1 MAYDNSRTIG
11 VGTTANDKKGDSLR
25 TAVQKV
31 NNNFEDLYTKLGLVV
46 DANLNLGAFEFA
58 GSTLSTTDSTA
69 IVIDQAVT
77 ASSHLSIGG
86 DLTFPDAT
94 VQSTAFTTSPTL
106 NILKIDDGVHEQFQ
120 AKVDATGVVTHDC
133 SSGHIFYHTSP
144 DANWTANFT
153 NLNLSATYATS
164 ITLIIVQGATGYY
177 PSAVQIAGS
186 AQTINWQ
193 GNVNPTVSTS
203 RTDVVTF
210 SIINNSGTYTVLGQ
224 LTGF

>member
-1 MAYDNSRTIG
+1 MAKQNIN
-11 VGTTANDKKGDSLR
+11 VGTAANDKKGDSLR
-25 TAVQKV
+25 AAFQKV
-31 NNNFEDLYTKLGLVV
+31 NANFTELYTALGLAA

-120 AKVDATGVVTHDC
+120 TKVDATGVVTHDC
-133 SSGHIFYHTSP
+133 SSGHIFRHTSP

-153 NLNLSATYATS
+153 NLNLSTTYATS

-193 GNVNPTVSTS
+193 GNVNPTVSSS

>member
-1 MAYDNSRTIG
+1 MAKQNIN
-11 VGTTANDKKGDSLR
+11 VGTAANDKKGDSLR
-25 TAVQKV
+25 AAFQKV
-31 NNNFEDLYTKLGLVV
+31 NANFTELYTALGLAA

-120 AKVDATGVVTHDC
+120 TKVDATGVVTHDC

-153 NLNLSATYATS
+153 NLNLSTTYATS

-193 GNVNPTVSTS
+193 GNVNPTVSSS

>member
-1 MAYDNSRTIG
+1 MAKQNIN

-25 TAVQKV
+25 AAFQKV
-31 NNNFEDLYTKLGLVV
+31 NANFTELYTELGLVNDV
-46 DANLNLGAFEFA
+46 TLSLGAFEFA

-77 ASSHLSIGG
+77 ASSHLTIGG

-106 NILKIDDGVHEQFQ
+106 NILKVDDGVHEQFQ
-120 AKVDATGVVTHDC
+120 AKVDATGTVTHDC

-153 NLNLSATYATS
+153 NLNLDSTYATS
-164 ITLIIVQGATGYY
+164 VTLIIVQGATGYY
-177 PSAVQIAGS
+177 PSAVQIAGA